1 MTKRE
6 SERIKAVNKFLTIEI
21 TKQKELRGIITLAAR
36 ICKSQAAFIT
46 LIDHNT
52 QHIKFKFGSDLETIA
67 REDAFCNYTIKGDG
81 VMIVPDTRNDD
92 RFANNPL
99 VTNNPKIRFYA
110 GIPLITHD
118 GHSLGSLCVTD
129 QTPMQLDSSQTQMLE
144 LLSKQIVGILELD
157 YSLNVLKEQFAGK
170 KGPGAN
176 LRSVFENSI
185 ASHVLID
192 KYLKMVA
199 FNTEFSDFI
208 EKVYHK
214 NVTLD
219 AKFADCID
227 GPSLAAFTG
236 SCNRALN
243 GTIVQIEQQ
252 VKYVNKKL
260 WYRFVF
266 TPVRNHKGEI
276 ACVFFCG
283 EDITRRVELKQKL
296 FKQNRSFEK
305 IANIQA
311 NELRG
316 LASSITGFMNIFKA
330 ENYVA
335 TKEEL
340 LKMQRAVDELDGKI
354 RQMVNYTY

>member
-21 TKQKELRGIITLAAR
+21 SKQKELRCIITLAAR
-36 ICKSQAAFIT
+36 ICESQAAFIT
-46 LIDHNT
+46 LIDYNS

-81 VMIVPDTRNDD
+81 VMVVPDARRDD

-99 VTNNPKIRFYA
+99 VTKKPYIRFYA
-110 GIPLITHD
+110 GIPLTSRD
-118 GHSLGSLCVTD
+118 GHSLGSLCVID
-129 QTPMQLDSSQTQMLE
+129 RRPKQLDSTQKQMLE

-157 YSLNVLKEQFAGK
+157 YSLNVLKKQLAGTIN
-170 KGPGAN
+170 PGTN
-176 LRSVFENSI
+176 LRFVFENSI
-185 ASHVLID
+185 ASHMLMD

-199 FNTEFSDFI
+199 FNNEFSDFI
-208 EKVYHK
+208 ENVYHK

-219 AKFADCID
+219 AKLADCVND
-227 GPSLAAFTG
+227 PYLAAFIG

-243 GTIVQIEQQ
+243 GTIVQVEQQ
-252 VKYVNKKL
+252 MKYANKTL
-260 WYRFVF
+260 WCRFVF
-266 TPVRNHKGEI
+266 TPVRNSKGEI
-276 ACVFFCG
+276 AGVFFSG
-283 EDITRRVELKQKL
+283 EDITNRVELRQKL
-296 FKQNRSFEK
+296 FNQNRSLEK

-316 LASSITGFMNIFKA
+316 LASSITGFMAIFKA
-330 ENYVA
+330 ENYAA

-354 RQMVNYTY
+354 RQIINCTY